1 MMKFVLVLVPFLAAA
16 LPTLA
21 VAETPFAGT
30 WVIQPELTT
39 FAQRSMTVM
48 IERGIYK
55 RSDCTTALEVPADG
69 SEQAVKGQP
78 LFDHMSV
85 RIVDSGRV
93 EIEQK
98 MAGKRTWKGLYTV
111 SKDRR
116 SMTLAFE
123 DDRPAKAV
131 TGVIKYVREGEP
143 LSGAHA
149 LSGTWRPEKL
159 VQLSQSAL
167 TLAIQDKDDGIALS
181 WSDGRST
188 ESKLDAKYNPLN
200 GYLDGA
206 TMSVLRPRPDTL
218 AINQLQNVVP
228 VEVSRLIISD
238 DNRTLTNK
246 RVDWLCQAMTV
257 FVYHREPPAP

>member
-1 MMKFVLVLVPFLAAA
+1 MMKLVLVLAA
-16 LPTLA
+16 LLPALA

-48 IERGIYK
+48 IERGTFT
-55 RSDCTTALEVPADG
+55 RSDCGTAVGIPADG
-69 SEQAVKGQP
+69 SDHEVKGQP

-85 RIVDSGRV
+85 RIKARARV
-93 EIEQK
+93 EIEQNL
-98 MAGKRTWKGLYTV
+98 AGKTTWKGLYTV
-111 SKDRR
+111 AKDRR

-123 DDRPAKAV
+123 DDRPTNAV
-131 TGVIKYVREGEP
+131 TGVIQYAREGEP

-159 VQLSQSAL
+159 IQLSASAL
-167 TLAIQDKDDGIALS
+167 TLTIQEKDDGLALN

-188 ESKLDAKYNPLN
+188 ESKLDAKYYPLN

-206 TMSVLRPRPDTL
+206 TISILHPRADTL
-218 AINQLQNVVP
+218 ALNRLQNVVP

-238 DNRTLTNK
+238 DSHTLTNK
-246 RVDWLCQAMTV
+246 RVDWLCQAATV
-257 FVYHREPPAP
+257 FVYQRLAAP